1 MHPLHQAIPRLFAM
15 AAFLTMALAQVKAVP
30 AQGPSVLCYRHEP
43 ATRVLCRVEVP
54 PGGPLALDSTNT
66 FYNFYR
72 ESERILVQRSA
83 FARAFYLTFPLDKQ
97 ARAFERVNLQQRS
110 RNQAIW
116 VEFSVA
122 PSATSLYA
130 VKLGPFEVKE
140 VPLNLVLPTSYQAP
154 MGDRGDF
161 AYLDETGFQLI
172 DGDRGIAPYRASK
185 DGNPPSYE
193 WVGWR
198 NKKVVLQFTLPSW
211 TAETPLRRISIG
223 TFRGSG
229 SIELPKRISVF
240 DNRSSGAAFEV
251 DPGVYPPETPIF
263 LELEGLFYG
272 PYIMIELEPKD
283 WWIFVDEVRFSLQ

>member
-1 MHPLHQAIPRLFAM
+1 MHPLHQAVPRLFAM

-30 AQGPSVLCYRHEP
+30 PQGPSVLCYRHEP

-54 PGGPLALDSTNT
+54 PGGPLTLDSTNT
-66 FYNFYR
+66 FYR
-72 ESERILVQRSA
+72 ESEKILVQRST

-110 RNQAIW
+110 RRQAIW
-116 VEFSVA
+116 AEFSVP
-122 PSATSLYA
+122 PSVTSFYA
-130 VKLGPFEVKE
+130 IKLGPLEVKD

-154 MGDRGDF
+154 QGDQGDY

-172 DGDRGIAPYRASK
+172 DGDRGIAPYTASK
-185 DGNPPSYE
+185 EGNPPSYE
-193 WVGWR
+193 WVGWN

-223 TFRGSG
+223 TFRGYG
-229 SIELPKRISVF
+229 GIELPKRISVF

-251 DPGVYPPETPIF
+251 NPDVYPPETPTF

-272 PYIMIELEPKD
+272 PHIVIELEPGGG
-283 WWIFVDEVRFSLQ
+283 WIFVDEVRFSLR